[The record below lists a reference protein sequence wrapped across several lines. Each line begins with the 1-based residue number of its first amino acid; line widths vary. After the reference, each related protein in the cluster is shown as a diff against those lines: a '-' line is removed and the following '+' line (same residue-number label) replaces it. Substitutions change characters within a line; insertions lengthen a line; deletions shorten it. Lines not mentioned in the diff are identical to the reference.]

1 MRISD
6 WSSDVCSSDLFLF
19 KSGPLTSAAFE
30 VGGFIRTEPGSGRPD
45 AQLGMGP
52 MPIETSTPGLSL
64 HGFPGAMCGGYVMR
78 PESQGSILIGGLA
91 SAPTAILDPKYLAH
105 HNNPGVSARHLPL
118 IRALFKQPT

>member
-6 WSSDVCSSDLFLF
+6 WSSDVCSSDLEGSENAAFQGAGLYLSALRYFLF

-52 MPIETSTPGLSL
+52 MSIDTSTPGLSL

-78 PESQGSILIGGLA
+78 PESQEIGR
-91 SAPTAILDPKYLAH
+91 AH
-105 HNNPGVSARHLPL
+105 V
-118 IRALFKQPT
+118 

>member
-30 VGGFIRTEPGSGRPD
+30 VGGFIRTEPPSGRPD

-52 MPIETSTPGLSL
+52 MSIDTSTPGLSL

-78 PESQGSILIGGLA
+78 PATQGSILIGGHD
-91 SAPTAILDPKYLAH
+91 SATPAILDPNSLA
-105 HNNPGVSARHLPL
+105 PVSAR
-118 IRALFKQPT
+118 ALSALVFSFFHT